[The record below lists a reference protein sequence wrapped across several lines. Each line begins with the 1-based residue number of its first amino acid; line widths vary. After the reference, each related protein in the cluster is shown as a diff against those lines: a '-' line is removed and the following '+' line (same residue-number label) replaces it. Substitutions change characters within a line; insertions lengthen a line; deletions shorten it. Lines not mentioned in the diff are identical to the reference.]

1 MIVVIFLD
9 KVNVRYQIANLRIY
23 DHTTTFGFNFLING
37 MINKQINHG

>member
-23 DHTTTFGFNFLING
+23 MIMPYNGMIVNG